1 MSPQELEQ
9 AIKSGEQAVV
19 ECLQAADENERRAAA
34 PVAVRMYAAWR
45 SDPLG
50 ASKSLGGPAALAL
63 LGTASLSELRKA
75 HLDAVWDHERA
86 VAVLRQRRPDWLS
99 AWVDW
104 TLEKQP
110 FISRW
115 GLARRLERE
124 GLIARPEGEGYW
136 LGMIVG
142 TARNGALRMLELDPE
157 LLELV
162 FQLFEVE
169 GSGELSLAAHDKY
182 TREQDSWAYALR
194 ELAGQGRLDRQ
205 RLLDASLQAL
215 ARDFEQFR
223 AGWFSRF
230 HESMQPT
237 REERLARLDSYRGL
251 LSSRIPPTVTFAL
264 KALAELKADPGE
276 HLAPALNAR
285 EKGTVRLALKLLAG
299 SQSPRKAFLAAEAL
313 SHSAAEV
320 QKEAW
325 SLVQRHGSPADPE
338 LRRALEERL
347 GGLSATLA
355 PDVRAWLGASEP
367 ARVASAP
374 QPVKP
379 EEPVR
384 VRGLADAEE
393 LLELLARLLETG
405 EPALDLERAMDGVSR
420 LSDQKPGKAG
430 EPLLKRARQ
439 KLARP
444 GGRCQAEMA
453 RLALAW
459 LAREQVE
466 RAQEPVTL
474 GAFLSARVE
483 ELCARVLAGQV
494 GPLLALPSWSSLGI
508 EPSDLAARLPGGRLD
523 LIQALHRLLPGPPE
537 TFRGVAG
544 EEGAVLR
551 FALGGDEKVGSG
563 SGLWSAA
570 ARMLGKSNP
579 SASLWAAAARVR
591 CPASDCPEVE
601 ARYPGLGRA
610 LQSRLRIV
618 PRHGHLWVEAD
629 CPAQSSLELP
639 GQQIWLKPGDDSPA
653 DRRWQATVWPAGRH
667 AWWAQGCLELGNN
680 LDWWEADWA
689 DIVYLESLLEP
700 RPLDAYGRRLL
711 ALGLA
716 AREPAQSGMSVD
728 ALARA
733 LTEGRL
739 SGAEMADSM
748 AEVAELAKPGRW
760 ARTLGTV
767 ARLSEA
773 HAGQAH
779 AALERLL
786 GQAPPAGELIELLV
800 ELGARLGRPLT
811 DPAARRALEQVKGNG
826 KAAKLARAARAQN

>member
-9 AIKSGEQAVV
+9 AIQSGEQAVV
-19 ECLQAADENERRAAA
+19 ECLREAAESERRAAA
-34 PVAVRMYAAWR
+34 PVAIRLYAAWR

-50 ASKSLGGPAALAL
+50 ASKSLGGPAALAM
-63 LGTASLSELRKA
+63 LGTATLSELRKA
-75 HLDAVWDHERA
+75 HLDGVWDHERA
-86 VAVLRQRRPDWLS
+86 LAILRQRRPDWLP
-99 AWVDW
+99 AWVAW

-124 GLIARPEGEGYW
+124 GLIARPEVDGYW

-142 TARNGALRMLELDPE
+142 TARIGALQMLEQDCE

-162 FQLFEVE
+162 FKLFEVE
-169 GSGELSLAAHDKY
+169 GSGEFSLAAHDKY
-182 TREQDSWAYALR
+182 TREQDTWAHALR
-194 ELAGQGRLDRQ
+194 ELASQGRLDRQ

-237 REERLARLDSYRGL
+237 REERLARLESYRGL

-264 KALAELKADPGE
+264 KALTELKADPGE

-285 EKGTVRLALKLLAG
+285 EKGTVRLALKLLAD
-299 SQSPRKAFLAAEAL
+299 SQTPRKGILAAEAL

-325 SLVQRHGSPADPE
+325 SLVQRHGSPTDPE

-355 PDVRAWLGASEP
+355 PDVRAWLGAPEP
-367 ARVASAP
+367 ARAAPPP
-374 QPVKP
+374 QPVAP

-384 VRGLADAEE
+384 VRPVADPDE

-405 EPALDLERAMDGVSR
+405 EPALELERAMDGVSR
-420 LSDQKPGKAG
+420 LSERQPGKAG

-444 GGRCQAEMA
+444 GGRCQFEMA

-459 LAREQVE
+459 LARERVE
-466 RAQEPVTL
+466 RPDERPTL

-483 ELCARVLAGQV
+483 ELCVRVLAGQA

-544 EEGAVLR
+544 EEGAALR

-563 SGLWSAA
+563 FSLWS
-570 ARMLGKSNP
+570 MGKSSP
-579 SASLWAAAARVR
+579 SGSLWAAAARVR
-591 CPASDCPEVE
+591 CPDSDCPEVE
-601 ARYPGLGRA
+601 ARFPGLGRA
-610 LQSRLRIV
+610 LQSKFRIV

-629 CPAQSSLELP
+629 CPAQGSLELP
-639 GQQIWLKPGDDSPA
+639 GQQIWLKPGSDTPA
-653 DRRWQATVWPAGRH
+653 DRRWQATIWPAGRH

-689 DIVYLESLLEP
+689 DLVYLESLLEP

-716 AREPAQSGMSVD
+716 AKEPGQSGLSVD

-733 LTEGRL
+733 VTEGRL
-739 SGAEMADSM
+739 TGVDLADSM

-767 ARLSEA
+767 ARLSDA
-773 HAGQAH
+773 HAGQVH

-811 DPAARRALEQVKGNG
+811 DPAARRALEQVKGSG
-826 KAAKLARAARAQN
+826 KAAKLARAALT

>member
-9 AIKSGEQAVV
+9 AIQSGEQSVV
-19 ECLQAADENERRAAA
+19 ECLQQAAESERRAAA
-34 PVAVRMYAAWR
+34 PVAIRLYAAWR

-50 ASKSLGGPAALAL
+50 AGKLGGPAALAM
-63 LGTASLSELRKA
+63 LGTATLSELRKA
-75 HLDAVWDHERA
+75 HVDGVWDHEGA
-86 VAVLRQRRPDWLS
+86 VAILRQRRPDWLP
-99 AWVDW
+99 AWVAW

-110 FISRW
+110 YVSRW

-124 GLIARPEGEGYW
+124 GLIARPDVDGYW

-142 TARNGALRMLELDPE
+142 SARIGALQMLEHDSE

-162 FQLFEVE
+162 FKLFEVE
-169 GSGELSLAAHDKY
+169 GSGEFSLAAHDKY
-182 TREQDSWAYALR
+182 TREQDTWAHALR
-194 ELAGQGRLDRQ
+194 ELASQGRLDRQ

-230 HESMQPT
+230 HESLQPT
-237 REERLARLDSYRGL
+237 REERLARLESYRGL

-264 KALAELKADPGE
+264 KALTELKADPGE

-299 SQSPRKAFLAAEAL
+299 SKTPRKAILAAEAL

-325 SLVQRHGSPADPE
+325 SLVQRHGSPADSE

-355 PDVRAWLGASEP
+355 PDVRAWLGAPEP
-367 ARVASAP
+367 ARAAPAP
-374 QPVKP
+374 QPVAP

-384 VRGLADAEE
+384 VRPVADPDE

-405 EPALDLERAMDGVSR
+405 EPALELERAMDGVSR
-420 LSDQKPGKAG
+420 LCDRPPGKAG

-444 GGRCQAEMA
+444 GGRCQFEMA

-459 LAREQVE
+459 LAREQVQ
-466 RAQEPVTL
+466 RPDEPVTL

-483 ELCARVLAGQV
+483 ELCARVLAGQA
-494 GPLLALPSWSSLGI
+494 GPMLALPSWSSLGI
-508 EPSDLAARLPGGRLD
+508 EPSDLATRLPGGRLD

-544 EEGAVLR
+544 EEGAALR
-551 FALGGDEKVGSG
+551 FALGADEKVGSG
-563 SGLWSAA
+563 SSLWSAA
-570 ARMLGKSNP
+570 SRMLGKTSL

-591 CPASDCPEVE
+591 CPDRDCPEVE
-601 ARYPGLGRA
+601 ARFPGLGRS
-610 LQSRLRIV
+610 LESKLRIV

-639 GQQIWLKPGDDSPA
+639 GQQIWLKPGSDTPA
-653 DRRWQATVWPAGRH
+653 DRRWQATIWPGGRH
-667 AWWAQGCLELGNN
+667 AWWAQGCLELGSN

-689 DIVYLESLLEP
+689 DIVYLESVLEP

-716 AREPAQSGMSVD
+716 AKEPGQSGLSVD

-733 LTEGRL
+733 VTEGRL
-739 SGAEMADSM
+739 TGVDLADSM
-748 AEVAELAKPGRW
+748 AEVAELARPGRW

-767 ARLSEA
+767 ARLSDA
-773 HAGQAH
+773 HADQVH

-786 GQAPPAGELIELLV
+786 GLAPPALELIELLV
-800 ELGARLGRPLT
+800 ELRARLGRRLT
-811 DPAARRALEQVKGNG
+811 DPATRRSLEQVKGSG
-826 KAAKLARAARAQN
+826 KAAKLARAALS

>member
-9 AIKSGEQAVV
+9 AIQAGEQAVV
-19 ECLQAADENERRAAA
+19 DCLQGAGESERRAAA
-34 PVAVRMYAAWR
+34 QVSLRLYAAWR

-50 ASKSLGGPAALAL
+50 ASKSLGAPAALAL
-63 LGTASLSELRKA
+63 LGTATLSELRKA
-75 HLDAVWDHERA
+75 HLDGVWDQERA
-86 VAVLRQRRPDWLS
+86 ILILRQRRPEWLS
-99 AWVDW
+99 AWVAW

-110 FISRW
+110 FVLRW

-124 GLIARPEGEGYW
+124 GLIPRPETEGYW

-142 TARNGALRMLELDPE
+142 TARHGALQMLEGDPE

-162 FQLFEVE
+162 WKLFEVE
-169 GSGELSLAAHDKY
+169 GSGEFSLAAHDKY
-182 TREQDSWAYALR
+182 TREEGTWAHALR
-194 ELAGQGRLDRQ
+194 ELAAQGRLDRQ

-223 AGWFSRF
+223 SGWFSRF
-230 HESMQPT
+230 HESLQPT
-237 REERLARLDSYRGL
+237 REERLARMKAYRGL
-251 LSSRIPPTVTFAL
+251 LSSRIPPTVSFAL
-264 KALAELKADPGE
+264 KALADLKADPGE

-285 EKGTVRLALKLLAG
+285 EKGTVRMALKLLAG
-299 SQSPRKAFLAAEAL
+299 SQTPRKALLAAEAL

-325 SLVQRHGSPADPE
+325 SLVQGHGSPTDPE
-338 LRRALEERL
+338 LRLALEERL
-347 GGLSATLA
+347 GGLSAKLV
-355 PDVRAWLGASEP
+355 PQVRAWLGAPEP
-367 ARVASAP
+367 ARATPAP
-374 QPVKP
+374 ERVERAGP
-379 EEPVR
+379 ER
-384 VRGLADAEE
+384 VRPVADPDELIE
-393 LLELLARLLETG
+393 LLSRLLETG

-420 LSDQKPGKAG
+420 LFAHQPGKAG
-430 EPLLKRARQ
+430 QPLAKRARQ

-459 LAREQVE
+459 LARERVDRPE
-466 RAQEPVTL
+466 EPVTL

-483 ELCARVLAGQV
+483 ELCARVVDGHV
-494 GPLLALPSWSSLGI
+494 GPLLALPSWSSGGI
-508 EPSDLAARLPGGRLD
+508 EPADLAGRLPGGRLD

-544 EEGAVLR
+544 EEGAALR

-563 SGLWSAA
+563 SILWSAA
-570 ARMLGKSNP
+570 ARVLGKTSP
-579 SASLWAAAARVR
+579 SAPLWAAAARAR
-591 CPASDCPEVE
+591 CPDRDCPEVE

-610 LQSRLRIV
+610 LSSRLRIV

-629 CPAQSSLELP
+629 CPAESSLELP
-639 GQQIWLKPGDDSPA
+639 GQQIWLKPGSDTPA
-653 DRRWQATVWPAGRH
+653 DRRWQATVWPGGRH
-667 AWWAQGCLELGNN
+667 AWWAQGCHELGNN

-700 RPLDAYGRRLL
+700 RPLDGYGRRLL

-716 AREPAQSGMSVD
+716 AKEPGQSGLAVD

-733 LTEGRL
+733 LSEGRL
-739 SGAEMADSM
+739 VGVELADSM
-748 AEVAELAKPGRW
+748 AEFSDLAKPGRW

-767 ARLSEA
+767 ARISDA
-773 HAGQAH
+773 HAGQVH
-779 AALERLL
+779 AAVERLL
-786 GQAPPAGELIELLV
+786 GKMPPAGELLELLV
-800 ELGARLGRPLT
+800 ELGARLGRLLT
-811 DPAARRALEQVKGNG
+811 DPDARRALEKVQGSG
-826 KAAKLARAARAQN
+826 KAAKLAWDALTAT